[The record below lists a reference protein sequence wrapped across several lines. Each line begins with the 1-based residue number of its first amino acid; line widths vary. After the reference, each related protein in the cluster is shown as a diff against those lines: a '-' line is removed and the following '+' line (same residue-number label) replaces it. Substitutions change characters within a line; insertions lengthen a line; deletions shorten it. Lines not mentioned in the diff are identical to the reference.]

1 MNIGE
6 LLEGVIARTGRTI
19 YSEPVTV
26 GGKTIIPVA
35 KVSYGF
41 GMGSGPR
48 KEGDPERPGG
58 GGGGL
63 KGRPVGFIEVDE
75 AQSRF
80 VPIVDYQYAAAA
92 LAIGL
97 VAGFLLGRARD

>member
-1 MNIGE
+1 M
-6 LLEGVIARTGRTI
+6 AHAGRTI
-19 YSEPVTV
+19 YGEAVTANGRTV
-26 GGKTIIPVA
+26 IPVA

-63 KGRPVGFIEVDE
+63 KGRPVGYIEITE
-75 AQSRF
+75 GQTRF
-80 VPIVDYQYAAAA
+80 VPILDFQDV
-92 LAIGL
+92 AIAVGVGL
-97 VAGFLLGRARD
+97 LLGYLLGRGGE